1 MPFLSCFVQFY
12 TKKHKN
18 MNQICIVEDEESLG
32 EMLRMNL
39 EMENFRVKLFNHGGR
54 AMESIKELISADLL
68 ILDVML
74 PEKSGLEICAEVRKF
89 SQVPILILSAKG
101 MTSDRIQGLKLG
113 ANDYLA
119 KPFDLEE
126 LLLRVN
132 NLLPKKEEE
141 LRKLIIGDK
150 EVFLDTFEVKD
161 PTGETKVLSKR
172 EIELLEFFSEKKGQ
186 VVSRDEILAK
196 IWGAESFPTS
206 RTIDNYILSFRKLF
220 ENDPKD
226 PQYFHSIRSVGYKF
240 TP

>member
-1 MPFLSCFVQFY
+1 
-12 TKKHKN
+12 

-39 EMENFRVKLFNHGGR
+39 EMENYGVKLYNHGGR
-54 AMESIKELISADLL
+54 AMENIKDLIASDLL

-132 NLLPKKEEE
+132 NLLPKKEDEIRI
-141 LRKLIIGDK
+141 LTIGDK
-150 EVFLDTFEVKD
+150 KVDLDTFEVTSDKAK
-161 PTGETKVLSKR
+161 TKILSKR
-172 EIELLEFFSEKKGQ
+172 EIELLEFFQEKKGQ
-186 VVSRDEILAK
+186 VVSRDEILAR
-196 IWGAESFPTS
+196 IWGTESFPTS
-206 RTIDNYILSFRKLF
+206 RTIDNYILSFRKMF
-220 ENDPKD
+220 ENDPKE